1 MKPLRTIT
9 AVLALAATLAA
20 TAQTAPSAPAS
31 PMAPGASAM
40 HGHGHSHGRMD
51 PAQMQQRH
59 EQRMNALKQS
69 LQLAPAQEAAWTQ
82 FATAMRP
89 PQSMPHRPDPAA
101 MAKMTTPERIDQMR
115 AMRQQHQAEMDR
127 RADAT
132 KAFYAT
138 LTPEQ
143 KQRFDDHT
151 ARMMSGGMHSAHGHG
166 SHGHHGA
173 TQGGEHKH

>member
-1 MKPLRTIT
+1 MKPLRTLT

-40 HGHGHSHGRMD
+40 HGHGHSHGRME

-59 EQRMNALKQS
+59 EQRMSALKQS
-69 LQLAPAQEAAWTQ
+69 LQLEAAWTQ

-127 RADAT
+127 SADAT

-151 ARMMSGGMHSAHGHG
+151 ARMMSGGMHGAHGHGHG
-166 SHGHHGA
+166 SHGHHGT